1 MKIKLLFFIL
11 PALFISCNNTDIKKA
26 RTLTVDNVT
35 NSKYNDLG
43 FNELNFEDFKNSK
56 WIIGESGVNGEKPD
70 TIIFVEPTK
79 LVYVS
84 TDTGRSTRNY
94 SFSKDTL
101 IYTYSEIEF
110 DLDLDKEVT
119 FEVTDKLLYKDN
131 RFFYITSRKKNS
143 VTSSSKTD
151 NLAHLNLFFR
161 KVE

>member
-1 MKIKLLFFIL
+1 MEIQLLFFIL
-11 PALFISCNNTDIKKA
+11 PALFISCNNTDTKKA

-35 NSKYNDLG
+35 NSEYNDLE

-84 TDTGRSTRNY
+84 TDTRRSTRDY

-101 IYTYSEIEF
+101 LYTYSEIEF
-110 DLDLDKEVT
+110 DLDLDKEVS

-131 RFFYITSRKKNS
+131 RFFYIISRKKNC
-143 VTSSSKTD
+143 VTNSSKTD